1 MATTRV
7 HGTGYK
13 LFSKV
18 YISKATMQNRISSIG
33 GFMDRI
39 LRHADFGR
47 LEDFIKMAK
56 TGVTVNAS
64 TDLQKQS
71 VIQKIYPD
79 EIEGESDMYL
89 LSAIFTFKYGNEE
102 RRVSKVYLL
111 GSAGETSEDSRV
123 HKNITNARL
132 KEDYKR
138 PKKLIISIEEKLF

>member
-1 MATTRV
+1 
-7 HGTGYK
+7 
-13 LFSKV
+13 V
-18 YISKATMQNRISSIG
+18 YISKAAIKKRISFMG

-39 LRHADFGR
+39 LRHANFGR
-47 LEDFIKMAK
+47 LEDFIKTAK

-64 TDLQKQS
+64 IDLQKQS

-79 EIEGESDMYL
+79 EMQGESEMYL

-123 HKNITNARL
+123 HTNITNARL

-138 PKKLIISIEEKLF
+138 LKKANISIEEKFF